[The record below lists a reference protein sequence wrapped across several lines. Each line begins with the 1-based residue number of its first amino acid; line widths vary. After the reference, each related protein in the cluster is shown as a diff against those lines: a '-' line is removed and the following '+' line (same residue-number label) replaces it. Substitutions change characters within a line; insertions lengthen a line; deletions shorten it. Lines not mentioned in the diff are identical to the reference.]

1 MSQTLNQYLL
11 RVGVFLA
18 LVFIIVVL
26 LYPVLQEAFLSNI
39 FINLI
44 ILLAL
49 AVGIIFNIVKLIDLN
64 SDFSSL
70 VNFDINKSSQSFT
83 NNSGNLK
90 NITEDLKPIDGRFV
104 FKSTSISRLIENTD
118 MALSSVRETSR
129 YLVGLLVFLGLL
141 GTFWGLLKTIGSVG
155 NVISGLGIDDTNV
168 AGFFNSLKDGLNA
181 PLQGM
186 SIAFSSS
193 LLGLAGSLILGFI
206 DINLGCPV
214 KKVVK
219 KGCGAA
225 LLRDPAYLEKFLT
238 IIKKGIRI
246 PLTVKMRTGWNEEEL
261 TIHECV
267 QAAYNSG
274 CEWVA
279 IHGRT
284 RAQGYEGK
292 ADWNLIAEVK
302 ANAKIPV
309 IGNGDIR
316 NAEQAR
322 RRLAESKVDAVM
334 IGRGALR
341 NPGIFNECIGLKTDI
356 SCLNIIRRYQKSL
369 KEYYDT
375 RFALIMLRKFSA
387 WLAFGNPGAA
397 KFRKSMFD
405 CLTSAEVMEKVEAFF
420 QNETPLPFNDNEK
433 FMMGGHG

>member
-104 FKSTSISRLIENTD
+104 FKSTSINRLIENTD

-206 DINLGCPV
+206 DINLGQAQN
-214 KKVVK
+214 KFSLFFEKVLNNNSAPDLLSSTSSDDVNTQ
-219 KGCGAA
+219 A
-225 LLRDPAYLEKFLT
+225 LQKIYD
-238 IIKKGIRI
+238 
-246 PLTVKMRTGWNEEEL
+246 
-261 TIHECV
+261 
-267 QAAYNSG
+267 
-274 CEWVA
+274 
-279 IHGRT
+279 
-284 RAQGYEGK
+284 
-292 ADWNLIAEVK
+292 NLDSIV
-302 ANAKIPV
+302 
-309 IGNGDIR
+309 
-316 NAEQAR
+316 
-322 RRLAESKVDAVM
+322 
-334 IGRGALR
+334 
-341 NPGIFNECIGLKTDI
+341 
-356 SCLNIIRRYQKSL
+356 YSL
-369 KEYYDT
+369 K
-375 RFALIMLRKFSA
+375 K
-387 WLAFGNPGAA
+387 
-397 KFRKSMFD
+397 
-405 CLTSAEVMEKVEAFF
+405 TSDN
-420 QNETPLPFNDNEK
+420 QNEISKYLSELSNQIKNVNNQSAKLDEKLSNFLSSQLNTQSSILQLINKINEQGILDSSTKKIFDNLNKNIQEFNKNTK
-433 FMMGGHG
+433 K

>member
-1 MSQTLNQYLL
+1 MSQTLNQYLV

-64 SDFSSL
+64 NDFSSL

-83 NNSGNLK
+83 NNSCNLK
-90 NITEDLKPIDGRFV
+90 NIIEDLKPIDGRFV
-104 FKSTSISRLIENTD
+104 FKSTSIGRLIENTD

-206 DINLGCPV
+206 DINLGQAQN
-214 KKVVK
+214 KFSLFFEKVVNNNS
-219 KGCGAA
+219 APDLLSSTSSDDVNTQA
-225 LLRDPAYLEKFLT
+225 LQKIYD
-238 IIKKGIRI
+238 
-246 PLTVKMRTGWNEEEL
+246 
-261 TIHECV
+261 
-267 QAAYNSG
+267 
-274 CEWVA
+274 
-279 IHGRT
+279 
-284 RAQGYEGK
+284 
-292 ADWNLIAEVK
+292 NLDSIV
-302 ANAKIPV
+302 
-309 IGNGDIR
+309 
-316 NAEQAR
+316 
-322 RRLAESKVDAVM
+322 
-334 IGRGALR
+334 
-341 NPGIFNECIGLKTDI
+341 
-356 SCLNIIRRYQKSL
+356 YSL
-369 KEYYDT
+369 K
-375 RFALIMLRKFSA
+375 K
-387 WLAFGNPGAA
+387 
-397 KFRKSMFD
+397 
-405 CLTSAEVMEKVEAFF
+405 TSDN
-420 QNETPLPFNDNEK
+420 QNEISKYLSELSNQIKIVNNQSAKLDEKLSNFLSSQLNTQSSILQLINKINEQGILDSSTKKIFDNLNKNIQEFNKNTK
-433 FMMGGHG
+433 K

>member
-1 MSQTLNQYLL
+1 MPQTLNQYLL

-206 DINLGCPV
+206 DINLGQAQN
-214 KKVVK
+214 KFSLFFEKVVNNNS
-219 KGCGAA
+219 APDLLSSTSSDNVNSQA
-225 LLRDPAYLEKFLT
+225 LQKIYD
-238 IIKKGIRI
+238 
-246 PLTVKMRTGWNEEEL
+246 
-261 TIHECV
+261 
-267 QAAYNSG
+267 
-274 CEWVA
+274 
-279 IHGRT
+279 
-284 RAQGYEGK
+284 
-292 ADWNLIAEVK
+292 NLDSIV
-302 ANAKIPV
+302 
-309 IGNGDIR
+309 
-316 NAEQAR
+316 
-322 RRLAESKVDAVM
+322 
-334 IGRGALR
+334 
-341 NPGIFNECIGLKTDI
+341 
-356 SCLNIIRRYQKSL
+356 YSL
-369 KEYYDT
+369 K
-375 RFALIMLRKFSA
+375 K
-387 WLAFGNPGAA
+387 
-397 KFRKSMFD
+397 
-405 CLTSAEVMEKVEAFF
+405 TSDN
-420 QNETPLPFNDNEK
+420 QNEISKYLSELSNQIKNVNNQSAKLDEKLSNFLSSQLNTQSSILQLINKINEQGILDSSTKKIFDNLNKNIQEFNKNTK
-433 FMMGGHG
+433 K

>member
-1 MSQTLNQYLL
+1 MSQTLNQYLV

-104 FKSTSISRLIENTD
+104 FKSTSINRLIENTD

-206 DINLGCPV
+206 DINLGQAQN
-214 KKVVK
+214 KFSLFFEKVVNNNS
-219 KGCGAA
+219 APDLLSSTSSDNVNTQA
-225 LLRDPAYLEKFLT
+225 LQKIYD
-238 IIKKGIRI
+238 
-246 PLTVKMRTGWNEEEL
+246 
-261 TIHECV
+261 
-267 QAAYNSG
+267 
-274 CEWVA
+274 
-279 IHGRT
+279 
-284 RAQGYEGK
+284 
-292 ADWNLIAEVK
+292 NLDSIV
-302 ANAKIPV
+302 
-309 IGNGDIR
+309 
-316 NAEQAR
+316 
-322 RRLAESKVDAVM
+322 
-334 IGRGALR
+334 
-341 NPGIFNECIGLKTDI
+341 
-356 SCLNIIRRYQKSL
+356 YSL
-369 KEYYDT
+369 K
-375 RFALIMLRKFSA
+375 K
-387 WLAFGNPGAA
+387 
-397 KFRKSMFD
+397 
-405 CLTSAEVMEKVEAFF
+405 TSDN
-420 QNETPLPFNDNEK
+420 QNEISKYLSELSNQIKNVNNQSAKLDEKLSNFLSSQLNTQSSILQLINKINEQGILDSSTKKIFDNLNKNIQEFNKNTK
-433 FMMGGHG
+433 K

>member
-90 NITEDLKPIDGRFV
+90 NITDDLKPIDGRFV

-206 DINLGCPV
+206 DINLGQAQN
-214 KKVVK
+214 KFSLFFEKVVNNNS
-219 KGCGAA
+219 APDLLSSTSSDNVNTQA
-225 LLRDPAYLEKFLT
+225 LQKIYD
-238 IIKKGIRI
+238 
-246 PLTVKMRTGWNEEEL
+246 
-261 TIHECV
+261 
-267 QAAYNSG
+267 
-274 CEWVA
+274 
-279 IHGRT
+279 
-284 RAQGYEGK
+284 
-292 ADWNLIAEVK
+292 NLDSIV
-302 ANAKIPV
+302 
-309 IGNGDIR
+309 
-316 NAEQAR
+316 
-322 RRLAESKVDAVM
+322 
-334 IGRGALR
+334 
-341 NPGIFNECIGLKTDI
+341 
-356 SCLNIIRRYQKSL
+356 YSL
-369 KEYYDT
+369 K
-375 RFALIMLRKFSA
+375 K
-387 WLAFGNPGAA
+387 
-397 KFRKSMFD
+397 
-405 CLTSAEVMEKVEAFF
+405 TSDN
-420 QNETPLPFNDNEK
+420 QNEISKYLSELSNQIKNVNNQSAKLDEKLSNFLSSQLNTQSSILQLINKINEQGILDSSTKKIFDNLNKNIQEFNKNTK
-433 FMMGGHG
+433 K